1 MDNNQIFL
9 IPNKNPTQSQN
20 KPENINNKFS
30 DQNKNL
36 NESMITT
43 STSSISVNNKKNLQH
58 TNYKTPKK
66 KNFQIPIPKQ
76 KNIKQGNSKNP
87 ENKSKNQN
95 SINNI
100 IKIMEIK
107 I

>member
-1 MDNNQIFL
+1 MDNKQIFL
-9 IPNKNPTQSQN
+9 IPNKNPPQNQN

-43 STSSISVNNKKNLQH
+43 STSSISVNNKKNIQH

-66 KNFQIPIPKQ
+66 KIFKYPFQNRKIQSKQ
-76 KNIKQGNSKNP
+76 TQKIQIV
-87 ENKSKNQN
+87 NQK
-95 SINNI
+95 
-100 IKIMEIK
+100 IKIQLI

>member
-1 MDNNQIFL
+1 MDNKQIFL
-9 IPNKNPTQSQN
+9 IPNKNPPQNQN

-43 STSSISVNNKKNLQH
+43 STSSISVNNKKNIQH

-66 KNFQIPIPKQ
+66 KKFSNTR
-76 KNIKQGNSKNP
+76 SKT
-87 ENKSKNQN
+87 EKFKASKLKKSR
-95 SINNI
+95 
-100 IKIMEIK
+100 
-107 I
+107 